1 MVTADPLPDHDLA
14 VIGSGPGGYRAAVLG
29 ALRGLSVVIIEKSDW
44 GGCCLNRGCV
54 PKKDWYHTARL
65 MAAQAHFAGRGL
77 DGRLRADLD
86 RAWQHQRRVV
96 EGIQARYLDYLRHLK
111 VTRLNGHAR
120 FLDDRHLSVDTPD
133 GPSHRIRARHIIIAT
148 GGHPAVPT
156 PFEAIPGK
164 ILTTDMLF
172 DAPPPAGARVAVIG
186 SGVVATEFA
195 YIFSQL
201 GRQVTWL
208 ARSPMLRRL
217 PLSRPARDALTQ
229 ALARQGLHLRSGI
242 GFEAVTAAEDD
253 VRLHLT
259 GGETLAVDWVC
270 LGTGRRPHTG
280 GLALERA
287 GVRTD
292 PQGFIRRND
301 LLQTDVP
308 HIYAIGD
315 VACQWMT
322 ANHALA
328 EATAVIGHIRGGQ
341 ARHLDPLQV
350 PMVVYSALE
359 LARLGMDEAMAEEA
373 GHEPAV
379 GFAAFETSPCAL
391 GQDDT
396 EGFVRLIADM
406 DTGALLGGEILGA
419 QAGELIHLLSL
430 APDRDTALAWIARGA
445 FNHPSRA
452 EEILNAAETLA
463 GKWGLEDRV
472 FGL

>member
-1 MVTADPLPDHDLA
+1 MTAADPVLDCDLA

-29 ALRGLSVVIIEKSDW
+29 ALRGLSVVIIEKADW

-65 MAAQAHFAGRGL
+65 MAAQTHFAGRGL
-77 DGRLRADLD
+77 DGQLRADLD
-86 RAWQHQRRVV
+86 RAWAHQRRVV
-96 EGIQARYLDYLRHLK
+96 DGIRTRYLDYLHHLK
-111 VTRLNGHAR
+111 VTRLDGHAR
-120 FLDDRHLSVDTPD
+120 FLDPRHLSVEHPD
-133 GPSHRIRARHIIIAT
+133 RPTRRVRADHVIIAT
-148 GGHPAVPT
+148 GGQPVIPA
-156 PFEAIPGK
+156 PFEPIPDK
-164 ILTTDMLF
+164 VLTTDMLF
-172 DAPPPAGARVAVIG
+172 DAPPPPGERVAVIG

-242 GFEAVTAAEDD
+242 GFEAITVTEDD
-253 VRLHLT
+253 VRLHLS
-259 GGETLAVDWVC
+259 GDETLAVDWVC
-270 LGTGRRPHTG
+270 LGTGRRPHTE
-280 GLALERA
+280 GLALEQA
-287 GVRTD
+287 GIRTD
-292 PQGFIRRND
+292 DRGFIRRNGQ
-301 LLQTDVP
+301 LQTDVP

-315 VACQWMT
+315 VACEWMT

-328 EATAVIGHIRGGQ
+328 EATTVIGHIRDGQ
-341 ARHLDPLQV
+341 ARHLDPLRV

-359 LARLGMDEAMAEEA
+359 LARLGMDETLAEDT

-396 EGFVRLIADM
+396 AGFVRLIADM

-445 FNHPSRA
+445 FNHPSRT

-463 GKWGLEDRV
+463 GKWGLGDQV
-472 FGL
+472 FGP